1 MLMNIVEVREDGI
14 TVQGNLYKDFNNI
27 YGIAHGGYLYGVAHI
42 ASQMTG
48 DLCLGGQWDVA
59 GAECLYLHPLR
70 VYPSVTKTV
79 WINKEEARPMLCAR
93 VYDNQGALCFEM
105 NGTLKPAEEHKG
117 QIVHTPHYNTQLL
130 PPKSP
135 YDELKVPC
143 LSSTFSRWLNIYTTK
158 KEEASVIY
166 SVDLN
171 EKNCDDH
178 GYVHPT
184 AMFTAADCAAGG
196 CLFYIDKKR
205 PITVSANIHYFSS
218 SCCGPVHAV
227 PRPLRKG
234 RVLNFYDID
243 FIDGA
248 GQRIGVAQFII
259 RDMDYR

>member
-70 VYPSVTKTV
+70 VYPSVTRTV

-105 NGTLKPAEEHKG
+105 NRTLKPAEEHKG

-171 EKNCDDH
+171 EKI
-178 GYVHPT
+178 VTIT
-184 AMFTAADCAAGG
+184 AMC
-196 CLFYIDKKR
+196 I
-205 PITVSANIHYFSS
+205 
-218 SCCGPVHAV
+218 
-227 PRPLRKG
+227 RPLCLRRQIVQQVDVCFILIKSVPLQFLQIFIIFHQAAVDPYMQC
-234 RVLNFYDID
+234 RVL
-243 FIDGA
+243 
-248 GQRIGVAQFII
+248 
-259 RDMDYR
+259 